1 MDTILQT
8 PVAQA
13 DDIIKIELLL
23 TEAIVFFQSIQ
34 NLEDHGLE
42 NTADVTNE
50 LQSKITEA
58 RANAKKGIKAQ
69 KVKLT
74 KKKRTNQLISFLT
87 QWNTVCLELPHSSLK
102 MVANSMV
109 LHLKRLDRHVP
120 ALAIASAINER
131 LTDLMSGARL
141 LDSVTSG
148 NAQRFHM
155 FSEAVRRQT
164 FEQWPHMDYK
174 WALPDQMAQAGF
186 YHQPSVTGDDRAM
199 CFTCS
204 VCLVCWEKTDEPW
217 SEHERHSPGCPFVKG
232 EYTQNV
238 PLAITYATSPALKN
252 PPDANSEF
260 TIVSNGNQGNLIC
273 TGSKSGQITI
283 WNIER
288 QLKSCHVFQISEED
302 KLIGSKLSHI
312 SVDFNINLDAI
323 CTYKV
328 DDCLGAASSLA
339 NQKSIS
345 MSLKN
350 KMIGTKIVCGISVP
364 GFVSNEQISKDLNE
378 NSNMVIE
385 MNIQN
390 QALNLQHGVPLQ
402 QIRDDSVV
410 DNSNIY
416 LIVYEIVDAS
426 ADKSGPISIKT
437 LPNSKTEQNE
447 NKQKQLITNNSSDA
461 KKSSVKNIVPED
473 RYDDVYMKFLPTEI
487 DTMYENWKIGD
498 LHDNLYVNSSKL
510 SDIDFKGFFTDSDH
524 VDDEK
529 DKQNK
534 NTTKN
539 DVDSVATNLLKF
551 ENSTGNEITCKAVQ
565 CISIAPYNSYEITD
579 IIPTCDKKFLLIVL
593 RNTTVHV
600 KDETAMEI
608 NDDEELECSK
618 RVKLILYAIKDDGF
632 INEIPVCSRL
642 LDESDTPLEFCML
655 PTYDNNGRNVGEQT
669 HSGVFVMVCADGS
682 LKMITVTTLKTVSEA
697 KIDNEK
703 FVSAIYCKSLERLCG
718 CTETGSLHFYSFY
731 DLDADS
737 GDDRE
742 EDVIYVPADDNSMI
756 FGDQEMLEIEETHH
770 EIPIC
775 DNMSTSSQSN
785 LPSTPSQNITV
796 LAYKTDVSLGDLK
809 LLHTLTQFDEML
821 TPYSA
826 EVPGCWSELV
836 QAHKQRRHPQHMRPG
851 DDMHLTKTWRLHN
864 DA

>member
-1 MDTILQT
+1 
-8 PVAQA
+8 
-13 DDIIKIELLL
+13 
-23 TEAIVFFQSIQ
+23 
-34 NLEDHGLE
+34 
-42 NTADVTNE
+42 
-50 LQSKITEA
+50 
-58 RANAKKGIKAQ
+58 
-69 KVKLT
+69 
-74 KKKRTNQLISFLT
+74 
-87 QWNTVCLELPHSSLK
+87 

-109 LHLKRLDRHVP
+109 LHLKRLDRHIP

-131 LTDLMSGARL
+131 LTDLMAGARL

-252 PPDANSEF
+252 SSDEF

-273 TGSKSGQITI
+273 TGNKTGQITI

-288 QLKSCHVFQISEED
+288 QLKSCHVFQISDKD
-302 KLIGSKLSHI
+302 KLLASKLSHI
-312 SVDFNINLDAI
+312 SVDFNLKLDAI

-328 DDCLGAASSLA
+328 DDCQIGAASSLA

-345 MSLKN
+345 MSMKN
-350 KMIGTKIVCGISVP
+350 KMIGTKIVCGISIP
-364 GFVSNEQISKDLNE
+364 GFENNEVLKDLNE

-390 QALNLQHGVPLQ
+390 HALNLQHGVPAQELKNNL
-402 QIRDDSVV
+402 II

-416 LIVYEIVDAS
+416 LIIYEIVETSD
-426 ADKSGPISIKT
+426 DKIGPISTKT
-437 LPNSKTEQNE
+437 LLKEDNE
-447 NKQKQLITNNSSDA
+447 NKQLITNSSDA

-487 DTMYENWKIGD
+487 DTMYESWKIGD
-498 LHDNLYVNSSKL
+498 LHVNETIYVHPTKL

-524 VDDEK
+524 IDDEK

-534 NTTKN
+534 NITKP
-539 DVDSVATNLLKF
+539 DVGDSSTTNLIKF
-551 ENSTGNEITCKAVQ
+551 DNSTNDIKCKVIQ
-565 CISIAPYNSYEITD
+565 CISISPYNSYEITD
-579 IIPTCDKKFLLIVL
+579 IIPTCDKKYLLIVL
-593 RNTTVHV
+593 RNNSILNT

-608 NDDEELECSK
+608 NDDEIMECSK
-618 RVKLILYAIKDDGF
+618 RVKLILYEIKDDGLL
-632 INEIPVCSRL
+632 NEFPICSRL
-642 LDESDTPLEFCML
+642 LDESETPLEFCML
-655 PTYDNNGRNVGEQT
+655 PTHDNNGRNLSENNQ
-669 HSGVFVMVCADGS
+669 SGVFVMVCSDGS

-742 EDVIYVPADDNSMI
+742 EDVYIPQNDNSMI
-756 FGDQEMLEIEETHH
+756 CGDHEMLEIDESHQ

-775 DNMSTSSQSN
+775 DNISTSSQTN
-785 LPSTPSQNITV
+785 LPSTPSANVTI
-796 LAYKTDVSLGDLK
+796 LAYKPEINLNDLK

-821 TPYSA
+821 TSYSA

-836 QAHKQRRHPQHMRPG
+836 QAHKQRRHPQQMRPG

>member
-13 DDIIKIELLL
+13 DDIIKLELLL

-58 RANAKKGIKAQ
+58 QANAKKGIKAQ
-69 KVKLT
+69 K
-74 KKKRTNQLISFLT
+74 
-87 QWNTVCLELPHSSLK
+87 WNTVCLELPHSSLK

-109 LHLKRLDRHVP
+109 LHLKRLDRHIP

-238 PLAITYATSPALKN
+238 PLAITYATSPALKS

-273 TGSKSGQITI
+273 TGNKTGQITI

-288 QLKSCHVFQISEED
+288 QLKSCLVFQISDED
-302 KLIGSKLSHI
+302 KLIASSLSHI

-323 CTYKV
+323 CTYKI
-328 DDCLGAASSLA
+328 DDCQIGAASSLA

-364 GFVSNEQISKDLNE
+364 GFENNEEILKDLNE

-390 QALNLQHGVPLQ
+390 QALNFKHGVPLQ
-402 QIRDDSVV
+402 QQRVI

-416 LIVYEIVDAS
+416 LIVYEIIDS
-426 ADKSGPISIKT
+426 TSDKIPIKT
-437 LPNSKTEQNE
+437 KTLSNSSNKTEQNE
-447 NKQKQLITNNSSDA
+447 NKQKQLITNNCSDA

-498 LHDNLYVNSSKL
+498 LHENLYVNSSKL
-510 SDIDFKGFFTDSDH
+510 SDIDFKGYFTDSEH
-524 VDDEK
+524 IDDEK

-534 NTTKN
+534 N
-539 DVDSVATNLLKF
+539 LLKSDVGDSIASNLIKF
-551 ENSTGNEITCKAVQ
+551 DQSNGTDIKCKAIQ

-579 IIPTCDKKFLLIVL
+579 IIPTCDKNYLLIVL
-593 RNTTVHV
+593 RSTTILNV

-608 NDDEELECSK
+608 NDDEELLDSSK
-618 RVKLILYAIKDDGF
+618 RVKLILYGIKDDGLL
-632 INEIPVCSRL
+632 NEIPICSRL

-655 PTYDNNGRNVGEQT
+655 PTYDNNGRNLSENN
-669 HSGVFVMVCADGS
+669 HSGVFVMVCSDGS
-682 LKMITVTTLKTVSEA
+682 LKMITITTLKTVSEA
-697 KIDNEK
+697 KIENEK

-742 EDVIYVPADDNSMI
+742 DDVLYLPTADNSML
-756 FGDQEMLEIEETHH
+756 FGDHEMLEIEETHQ

-775 DNMSTSSQSN
+775 DNISTSSQQTIN
-785 LPSTPSQNITV
+785 LPSTPSVNVTI
-796 LAYKTDVSLGDLK
+796 LAYKPEINLNDLK

-821 TPYSA
+821 TSYSA

-836 QAHKQRRHPQHMRPG
+836 QAHKQRRHPQQMRPG